1 MEVKMSDAEE
11 LYIKID
17 TTIID
22 GKFGFQA
29 MISLIERHTGFDCVD
44 VARFCICMY
53 AASGFMVIMYSYNK
67 LRESDPT
74 MVFSLVFSLFCL
86 LFILIHASV
95 LSIIVSKNVRNGRAN
110 PSRYVDNYAY
120 VRCVIA
126 SSVMVGLVMYLI
138 MQNYFALFAKICFL
152 SLSCGYYF
160 LACEKAPPHVDTAP
174 QDA

>member
-1 MEVKMSDAEE
+1 MAQEDNLFV
-11 LYIKID
+11 KID
-17 TTIID
+17 SAIID
-22 GKFGFQA
+22 GRFGFQT
-29 MISLIERHTGFDCVD
+29 MTSLIERHIGFDCVD

-74 MVFSLVFSLFCL
+74 MVFLPGILVICL

-95 LSIIVSKNVRNGRAN
+95 LSIIVSKNVRNGHAN
-110 PSRYVDNYAY
+110 PSRYFDNYAY

-126 SSVMVGLVMYLI
+126 STVMVGLVMYLI

-160 LACEKAPPHVDTAP
+160 LACEKAPPHVDTVP